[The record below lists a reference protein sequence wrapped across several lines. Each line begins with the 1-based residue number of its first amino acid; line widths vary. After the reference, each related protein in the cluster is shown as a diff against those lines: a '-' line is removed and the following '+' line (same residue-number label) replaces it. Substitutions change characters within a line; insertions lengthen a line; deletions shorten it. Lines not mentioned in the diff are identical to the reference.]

1 MTRQIK
7 TPADSESFIAE
18 IVGEESLMGQRM
30 AAGKLLHMMDI
41 AAGCAG
47 ARHSGSSIVTISF
60 DRIELI
66 DEICHMDYVR
76 YDACV
81 IQVGQSSMVIKVDG
95 FHKPPG
101 ELKLIPGHSHII
113 TMVAMDAN
121 RKPNKRIPGLEYR
134 TAKDNELRKLAEAR
148 QRLLANRSKTKEAVQ
163 ALEQIPD
170 QWLTDY
176 YARATHFPP
185 EATEL
190 VTRRRFLPR
199 NTNVFGN
206 VFGGDT
212 VEMMAELALATARQF
227 TGNYRM
233 VTIAME
239 DVFFLKPLQLQNIVE
254 MCARV
259 IFVANTT
266 LVVQITVKAISLHDT
281 EASYVTNNGLFTV
294 LNYDRAGRKKSIVN
308 GLEMKNSDLQTR
320 QHYINE
326 LIKYEKRTGRQ
337 STLHKDTIRLT

>member
-7 TPADSESFIAE
+7 TPADSECFIAE

-30 AAGKLLHMMDI
+30 SAGKLLHMMDI
-41 AAGCAG
+41 AAASAG
-47 ARHSGSSIVTISF
+47 ARHSGSSLVTLSF

-95 FHKPPG
+95 FHKAPG
-101 ELKLIPGHSHII
+101 ELDLIPGHSHII
-113 TMVAMDAN
+113 TMVAIDAS
-121 RKPNKRIPGLEYR
+121 RKPNKSIPGLEYR
-134 TAKDNELRKLAEAR
+134 TPKDNELKKLAQAR
-148 QRLLANRSKTKEAVQ
+148 QRLLANRHKIKDAVQ
-163 ALEQIPD
+163 ALEQIPT

-176 YARATHFPP
+176 YTRTTHFPP

-199 NTNVFGN
+199 NTNVLGN

-239 DVFFLKPLQLQNIVE
+239 DVFFFKPLQLENIFE
-254 MCARV
+254 MSAHV

-266 LVVQITVKAISLHDT
+266 LVVQITVKAISLHDS

-294 LNYDRAGRKKSIVN
+294 LNFDRAGRKKTIVN
-308 GLEMKNSDLQTR
+308 GLDMKNANLHTR
-320 QHYINE
+320 QLYLNE

-337 STLHKDTIRLT
+337 STWEAHP